1 VSPGGRWL
9 VVADERQAQMIDLTD
24 GWRTGMVVPWSG
36 VTWVGH
42 DATWLDQDTVAV
54 HTSTG
59 LMVLAPLA
67 SSRAVEYK
75 LPVHSV
81 IVNQ

>member
-1 VSPGGRWL
+1 
-9 VVADERQAQMIDLTD
+9 
-24 GWRTGMVVPWSG
+24 MVVPWNG
-36 VTWVGH
+36 VTWVGR
-42 DATWLDQDTVAV
+42 DATWLDQDTIAV
-54 HTSTG
+54 HTSSG